1 MSAKSLE
8 QQPMPR
14 WVRNALKAGVISLRE
29 AKVLQGLHEMVAET
43 DLGFLSLPGWM
54 NPSCSRLSL
63 FEMQAASKRRN

>member
-29 AKVLQGLHEMVAET
+29 AKVLQGSHEMVAET
-43 DLGFLSLPGWM
+43 DLGFLS
-54 NPSCSRLSL
+54 
-63 FEMQAASKRRN
+63 RRGG